1 MGGRFAWMRTHEF
14 GAWSRRHR
22 KPEIVGHYRG
32 QYGRYR
38 RLAEQDNEVEEVIV
52 IDDDAQALDDDIEVE
67 EREALEILRITTQNM
82 DFERPRDSLPPPD
95 PSPEPPS
102 RAGPS
107 THRRPIPQNREAG
120 RPSPYPSPPAQS
132 QQSVDNRPI
141 NTSQRVDPATQ
152 QALVPQTPVPTA
164 PRARLE
170 TPSRILVADASG
182 AGPSRTRDSQPR
194 DVVTSAS
201 RTLVQLQPWTGSS
214 LRATLTRTEDRPPF
228 PSSSSAGPGT
238 TLRPSRIGNGI
249 PQGTPSRSNGPVGN
263 LAEGDDNDLE
273 PFPDPSRLL
282 SFGNR
287 ALSPDDA
294 ATEMDIIRWNN
305 SRPSSGARAQL
316 ELDLLHPTAARFSR
330 WDRTGTAKGFPS
342 LLAPSMLEKN
352 TYTYLEQSSA
362 QINS

>member
-1 MGGRFAWMRTHEF
+1 MRTHPF

-22 KPEIVGHYRG
+22 KAEIVGHYRR
-32 QYGRYR
+32 QYGRYL

-52 IDDDAQALDDDIEVE
+52 IDGDAQALDDDIEVE
-67 EREALEILRITTQNM
+67 EREVLEILRITTQNM

-95 PSPEPPS
+95 PSPELPS

-107 THRRPIPQNREAG
+107 AHRRPIPQNRQA
-120 RPSPYPSPPAQS
+120 RQPPLYPSPPARS
-132 QQSVDNRPI
+132 QQSVENRPT
-141 NTSQRVDPATQ
+141 NTSQRVDPAMQ
-152 QALVPQTPVPTA
+152 QALVPQTPVPA
-164 PRARLE
+164 ALRARLE
-170 TPSRILVADASG
+170 TPSRTLVAD
-182 AGPSRTRDSQPR
+182 AGPSRTRDNRPR

-228 PSSSSAGPGT
+228 PSSSSAGPDT
-238 TLRPSRIGNGI
+238 TLRPSRIGNGM
-249 PQGTPSRSNGPVGN
+249 PQGTPSRSKGPAGN

-305 SRPSSGARAQL
+305 CRPSSGARAQSG
-316 ELDLLHPTAARFSR
+316 A
-330 WDRTGTAKGFPS
+330 GPS
-342 LLAPSMLEKN
+342 
-352 TYTYLEQSSA
+352 SS
-362 QINS
+362 NRR